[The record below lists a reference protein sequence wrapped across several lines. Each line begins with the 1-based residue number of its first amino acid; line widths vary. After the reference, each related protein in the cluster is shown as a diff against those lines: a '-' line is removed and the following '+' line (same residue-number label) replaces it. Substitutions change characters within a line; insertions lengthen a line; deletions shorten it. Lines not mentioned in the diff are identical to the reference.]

1 MLSWDDFRIVK
12 AIADCGSLAE
22 AAKALRINQS
32 TVFRKL
38 GQIETELDA
47 RLFKRSRSTLTL
59 TPRGEHMVR
68 LAARMEQDVVAF
80 EQGLHGKKPTE
91 MPLTTG
97 VVPPAEIMARTGLQ
111 FLTDIVDGRLRRHPT
126 CATLGFH
133 LAKVANGTP
142 GSTA

>member
-38 GQIETELDA
+38 GQIETKLDT
-47 RLFKRSRSTLTL
+47 RLFKRSRSALTL

-68 LAARMEQDVVAF
+68 LAARMEQDVAAF
-80 EQGLHGKKPTE
+80 EQGLHGKKPIE

-97 VVPPAEIMARTGLQ
+97 VVPPAEICLLYTSDAA
-111 FLTDIVDGRLRRHPT
+111 DE
-126 CATLGFH
+126 
-133 LAKVANGTP
+133 
-142 GSTA
+142 